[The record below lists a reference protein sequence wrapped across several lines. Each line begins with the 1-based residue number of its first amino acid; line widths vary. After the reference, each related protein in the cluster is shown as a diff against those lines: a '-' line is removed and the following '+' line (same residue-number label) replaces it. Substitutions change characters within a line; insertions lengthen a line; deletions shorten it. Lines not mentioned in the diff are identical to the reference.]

1 MEMTKRKVEQ
11 VEGKKVSFSVED
23 AQSILQ
29 EEEQRNM
36 LDGQAEVQEVLDRR
50 NLRIAISMTLLE
62 NGRNIPN
69 IQLVPRQQQQQ

>member
-11 VEGKKVSFSVED
+11 VEGEKVSFSVED

-36 LDGQAEVQEVLDRR
+36 RDGQAEVQEVLDRR
-50 NLRIAISMTLLE
+50 NLRIAVSMTLLDD
-62 NGRNIPN
+62 GRNISN
-69 IQLVPRQQQQQ
+69 IQLLPRK